1 MAGSGSGINT
11 TSVLGTGLP
20 TYISSARMVREQEG
34 TVPQLVDKASLGE
47 GVGTAWTEVDV
58 AQLSDA
64 AAIGEGFEL
73 EDAET
78 IALSLRSA
86 TPTEIGKKFVITDRV
101 KKRLDKKVLAQ
112 TGTLVGRTLQRKK
125 AKDGIT
131 MLDGF
136 STSFGNGSTSLT
148 TGYIRAAVAQIM
160 GNSTEQGSGDIRSV
174 HHAYQ
179 IKKLAD
185 ALAPTGTYPM
195 PSGIS
200 ETVMRQGFKG
210 ISIDGAS
217 IFTDNVTAPTSNA
230 FKGATFDKEA
240 LVLVQGY
247 NVYTEDERIPG
258 RRATAMY
265 TFDEYIYVERADS
278 MGVEQN
284 HDATA
289 PTS

>member
-1 MAGSGSGINT
+1 MASGINT
-11 TSVLGTGLP
+11 TSVLGLGLP
-20 TYISSARMVREQEG
+20 SYITGARLVREQEG
-34 TVPQLVDKASLGE
+34 VMPQLVDKATLGE

-58 AQLSDA
+58 SQLSDA
-64 AAIGEGFEL
+64 QAIGEGFEF
-73 EDAET
+73 EDAEQ

-86 TPTEIGKKFVITDRV
+86 TPTEIGKKIIITDRT
-101 KKRLDKKVLAQ
+101 KKRLDKKVLSQ

-125 AKDGIT
+125 SRDGIT

-148 TGYIRAAVAQIM
+148 TGYIRAAAAVIM
-160 GNSTEQGSGDIRSV
+160 GNSTEQGSGDLRTV

-185 ALAPTGTYPM
+185 ALAVTGTYPM

-210 ISIDGAS
+210 ITVDGVA
-217 IFTDNVTAPTSNA
+217 IYTDNVTAPSSNA
-230 FKGATFDKEA
+230 FKGGTFDKEA
-240 LVLVQGY
+240 IVLVQGY
-247 NVYTEDERIPG
+247 NLYTEDERLPG

-284 HDATA
+284 HDATQ
-289 PTS
+289 PSS

>member
-1 MAGSGSGINT
+1 MAGAQVNT
-11 TSVLGTGLP
+11 TSVLDKGLP

-34 TVPQLVDKASLGE
+34 VVPQLVERQTLGE
-47 GVGTAWTEVDV
+47 GTGLSWTEVDV
-58 AQLSDA
+58 DQLSDA

-73 EDAET
+73 ADAEQMSLT
-78 IALSLRSA
+78 LRSA
-86 TPTEIGKKFVITDRV
+86 TPTEIGKKIIITDRV

-148 TGYIRAAVAQIM
+148 AGYIRAAAAQIM
-160 GNSTEQGSGDIRSV
+160 GNSTEQGSGTIRTV

-195 PSGIS
+195 PTGIS
-200 ETVMRQGFKG
+200 ETVLRQGFKG
-210 ISIDGAS
+210 ISIDGVE
-217 IFTDNVTAPTSNA
+217 IFTDNVTAPVSNA

-247 NVYTEDERIPG
+247 NLYTEDERLPG
-258 RRATAMY
+258 LRATAMY
-265 TFDEYIYVERADS
+265 TFDEYIYIERADS